1 MRKQV
6 CWLIVEASLSMVYYN
21 NAHIFS
27 LNLGDAEQRF
37 HNLKKRF
44 SKKESKV
51 QKWNEIRFRKS
62 WDKTGRDRTQKYD
75 FLSWLALYLRLK
87 KNTGNNIQNSN
98 VAEINPNNNDMTE
111 AEENS
116 VIAPKRAYFWV
127 FWLTIHLKLCG
138 KNIAKR
144 KSIKKKT
151 NKLQKNQARS

>member
-6 CWLIVEASLSMVYYN
+6 SWLIVEASLSMVCYN

-27 LNLGDAEQRF
+27 LNLGDGEPRF

-44 SKKESKV
+44 SKKERKV

-62 WDKTGRDRTQKYD
+62 WDKTGRDRTPKYD

-87 KNTGNNIQNSN
+87 KTLETIYKIQMEQRLTQTIM
-98 VAEINPNNNDMTE
+98 AWLRLKTI
-111 AEENS
+111 S

-138 KNIAKR
+138 KDIVKR
-144 KSIKKKT
+144 KNIKKKI
-151 NKLQKNQARS
+151 NKLQKNQARR